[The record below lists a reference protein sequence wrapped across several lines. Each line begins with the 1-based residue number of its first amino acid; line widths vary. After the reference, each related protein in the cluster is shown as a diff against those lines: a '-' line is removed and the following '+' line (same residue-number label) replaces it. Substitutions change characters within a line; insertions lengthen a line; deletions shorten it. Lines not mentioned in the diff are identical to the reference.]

1 MKSKLESD
9 RYQDLYRQALIAQS
23 RLDAERNPLMHPNP
37 GFYKLEEEKQRE
49 LEEKRRQ
56 REENKNVG

>member
-1 MKSKLESD
+1 MKSKLESE

-23 RLDAERNPLMHPNP
+23 RIDAAKNPLMNPNP
-37 GFYKLEEEKQRE
+37 GFYKPEEEKHRE